1 MIVLSI
7 DPGIDRTGFAFFDKT
22 GSDSCKYL
30 ASGLIQTDKK
40 QSLQLRLSIIY
51 DEIRRL
57 IAKYHPR
64 VLVMERVFF
73 AKNQKTAITVG
84 QSQGMLLLLAEQS
97 KLKVH
102 FFTPTE
108 IKLAVTGYG
117 TSDKKSVQKML
128 HISLNLTQELVQDDQ
143 ADAIACGYAFCCM
156 NESLMDY

>member
-40 QSLQLRLSIIY
+40 QSLQLRINIIY
-51 DEIRRL
+51 DEIRKL